1 MLRILSLLLTLIPI
15 THGINCVSC
24 TGWSNSGCNDPYD
37 ETTSGDL
44 PVPGNTYCLKVVYP
58 NYIERMAGGRTCTPG
73 SSVGGSVRYCCSN
86 KDYCNRASSCT
97 ASLTAAVIKRLTKE
111 LTKTHSI
118 KGRIAPFSY
127 VDIGPNLIHEITT
140 DSETKRHLTSSPC
153 GYLPLNN
160 DYFSLLEVSGHENRR
175 SNMRM
180 QTVI

>member
-1 MLRILSLLLTLIPI
+1 
-15 THGINCVSC
+15 
-24 TGWSNSGCNDPYD
+24 
-37 ETTSGDL
+37 
-44 PVPGNTYCLKVVYP
+44 
-58 NYIERMAGGRTCTPG
+58 MAGGRTCTPG

-97 ASLTAAVIKRLTKE
+97 ASLTVIDSYDIFSSRLSSLPSNQSFIALLSASRSSKRAQAAVIKRLTKE

>member
-86 KDYCNRASSCT
+86 KDYCNRTSSCT
-97 ASLTAAVIKRLTKE
+97 ASLTVIDSYDIFSSRLSSLPSNQSFIALLSASRSSKRAQGFVK
-111 LTKTHSI
+111 
-118 KGRIAPFSY
+118 
-127 VDIGPNLIHEITT
+127 N
-140 DSETKRHLTSSPC
+140 
-153 GYLPLNN
+153 
-160 DYFSLLEVSGHENRR
+160 
-175 SNMRM
+175 
-180 QTVI
+180 